1 MFEIEAQKQI
11 CKVTLQAD
19 LDTQAKQTRIL
30 RDLAVKL
37 NAAFARTQDLEE
49 ILLAVLVGITSG
61 DGLGFNRACL
71 IKADSNTHCLTG
83 ICGLGPA
90 DQEEAFQI
98 WNEITT
104 NHLNIFDIL
113 ESLRKGFYESP
124 HPSNELAKKIN
135 VSLADYNH
143 VLVRSV
149 KERRALVLDKTCTEP
164 GAKELLSLLGTDQ
177 VAVAPLIG
185 DEKDPFGVIIADNFV
200 SKKPITQEDL
210 QIVELFAEFASL
222 AVNKAKMMDALERQV
237 QELNELNKELE
248 EKKHLLVQV
257 EKQAALGQMA
267 DQLVHSIRNPVT
279 TIGGT
284 ARYLYN
290 RLEKPILKEKAEIL
304 MRECRRLEKV
314 LRQMED
320 FSVDIALNKEA
331 VRITPLVI
339 RSLALLR
346 NEMDSH
352 GIKLT
357 TVLPDYELMV
367 FADRLK
373 LQEAVV
379 NLLKN
384 SIEAMPEGGLLTV
397 SLAKDN
403 GNVQIKIVDTG
414 LGMARAHLHR
424 ADQPFFTTK
433 TQSMGLGL
441 SLAKR
446 TIEKHGGTLTL
457 SRNKVGGTAVSIT
470 LPLLQSHG
478 SS

>member
-1 MFEIEAQKQI
+1 MFDVEAQKQI
-11 CKVTLQAD
+11 CEVTLQTD
-19 LDTQAKQTRIL
+19 LDTQAKQNKIL

-37 NAAFARTQDLEE
+37 NVAFARTQDLEE
-49 ILLAVLVGITSG
+49 VLLAVLVGITSG

-71 IKADSNTHCLTG
+71 VKADSTSHCLMG

-98 WNEITT
+98 WNEITS
-104 NHLNIFDIL
+104 NQLNIFDIL
-113 ESLRKGFYESP
+113 ESLRDGFYKSP
-124 HPSNELAKKIN
+124 HPSNELARKIR

-143 VLVRSV
+143 VLVRSI
-149 KERRALVLDKTCTEP
+149 KERRAMVLDKTCHEP
-164 GAKELLSLLGTDQ
+164 GAHELLSLLKTDQ
-177 VAVAPLIG
+177 LAVAPLVG

-200 SKKPITQEDL
+200 SQRPITSEDL
-210 QIVELFAEFASL
+210 QVVELFAEFASL
-222 AVNKAKMMDALERQV
+222 AVNKAKMMEALEKQV

-248 EKKHLLVQV
+248 EKKHMLVQV

-290 RLEKPILKEKAEIL
+290 KLEESTLREKAGIL
-304 MRECRRLEKV
+304 IHECRRLEKV

-320 FSVDIALNKEA
+320 FSVDIALSQE
-331 VRITPLVI
+331 VVSITPLVI

-346 NEMDSH
+346 NEMEAY

-357 TVLPDYELMV
+357 TLLPEDELMV
-367 FADRLK
+367 SADRLK

-379 NLLKN
+379 NILKN
-384 SIEAMPEGGLLTV
+384 SVEAMPEGGLLTV
-397 SLAKDN
+397 SVARKD
-403 GNVQIKIVDTG
+403 GNVEIKIVDTG

-433 TQSMGLGL
+433 SQSMGLGL

-446 TIEKHGGTLTL
+446 AIEKHGGSLIL
-457 SRNKVGGTAVSIT
+457 SRNKVGGTAVTIT
-470 LPLLQSHG
+470 LPLFR
-478 SS
+478 